1 VNCFAA
7 AALLCRSF
15 DILRFYCSIFC
26 GSARIN
32 NESAHDTHSNS
43 AENVMARWMAIDHG
57 SKRIGLAVGDLS
69 GRIASPVKVLQG
81 GDERQAIAQIL
92 AVGGQYDVEGFVVG
106 WPLNMDDTE
115 GPQGQLVRAMAS
127 QLAQATPKPV
137 LLWDERLSSFVAD
150 KALAGHLTR
159 MKRRSRQDAIAA
171 AAILQDFF
179 DQGGPDSPKARRA

>member
-1 VNCFAA
+1 
-7 AALLCRSF
+7 
-15 DILRFYCSIFC
+15 
-26 GSARIN
+26 
-32 NESAHDTHSNS
+32 
-43 AENVMARWMAIDHG
+43 MAKRYLGVDYG
-57 SKRIGLAVGDLS
+57 TKRIGLAISEPG
-69 GRIASPVKVLQG
+69 GIASALRILSASADLQRNAR
-81 GDERQAIAQIL
+81 EIL
-92 AVGGQYDVEGFVVG
+92 AVAEEYDAQAVVIG
-106 WPLNMDDTE
+106 LPLNMDDTE